1 MAAEEVKT
9 LTRKRPLAALL
20 AAACVLFSG
29 AFWPDAPRGAWW
41 CTAFSIAGSETVARQ
56 EDGDDGALEFRWGVV
71 DWLRALLG

>member
-1 MAAEEVKT
+1 MKKQGRET
-9 LTRKRPLAALL
+9 LAALL

-29 AFWPDAPRGAWW
+29 AFGPDAPRGAWW
-41 CTAFSIAGSETVARQ
+41 CTAFSIVGSETVARQ